1 MCANFEALYSPAFLQ
16 EHFALSVL
24 PKAATAHKSVRP
36 TDKPVVISSPDD
48 VVSMCWGLRTTW
60 SDKPLINARTETLLE
75 KPTFQSLYNS
85 RCLIPASAWFE
96 WRTDDGEKYKNR
108 ISVKNSPL
116 FALAAI
122 HQNNRF
128 CILTCPA
135 NDQVTHIHHRMPVI
149 LKPDDYQDWLD
160 PNIETQHLVSIFSQP
175 NDFTFDWQEDV
186 PAQVQL
192 KLF

>member
-1 MCANFEALYSPAFLQ
+1 MCANFEALYPLVLLQ
-16 EHFALSVL
+16 EYFALSVL
-24 PKAATAHKSVRP
+24 PKETSTNKSVRP
-36 TDKPVVISSPDD
+36 TDEPVVISSKAHAL
-48 VVSMCWGLRTTW
+48 SMYWGLKTAW
-60 SDKPLINARTETLLE
+60 SDKPLINARTETLFE
-75 KPTFQSLYNS
+75 KPTFQTLYNN
-85 RCLIPASAWFE
+85 RCLVPASAWFE
-96 WRTDDGEKYKNR
+96 WRKDDGEKYKNR
-108 ISVKNSPL
+108 ISIKNNPL
-116 FALAAI
+116 FAMAAI
-122 HQNNRF
+122 YQNNRF

-160 PNIETQHLVSIFSQP
+160 PNIETQQLVNLFSQP

>member
-1 MCANFEALYSPAFLQ
+1 MCSNFESLYNLALFR

-24 PKAATAHKSVRP
+24 PQTATAHKSVRP
-36 TDKPVVISSPDD
+36 TDEPVAIFSQGHVRSI
-48 VVSMCWGLRTTW
+48 CWGLKTSW

-75 KPTFQSLYNS
+75 KPTFQSLYNN

-96 WRTDDGEKYKNR
+96 WRKDDGEKYKNR
-108 ISVKNSPL
+108 INVKNSPL
-116 FALAAI
+116 FAMAAI
-122 HQNNRF
+122 YKNNRF

-135 NDQVTHIHHRMPVI
+135 NDQVKHIHHRMPVI
-149 LKPDDYQDWLD
+149 LKPDNYNDWLD
-160 PNIETQHLVSIFSQP
+160 PKIETQQLVNIFSQP

-186 PAQVQL
+186 PTQVQL